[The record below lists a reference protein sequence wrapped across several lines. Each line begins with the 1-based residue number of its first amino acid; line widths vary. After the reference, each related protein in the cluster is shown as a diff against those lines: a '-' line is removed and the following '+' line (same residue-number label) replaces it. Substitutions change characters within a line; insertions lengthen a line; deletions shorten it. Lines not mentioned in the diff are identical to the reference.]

1 MPSMDVIEIPSSPDS
16 EVPPPPTRVQP
27 ARQAKQQSSPVF
39 APMSQPKQVVST
51 SIATS
56 PFVRPQTKRNRPEAP
71 PAVPEEDLI
80 KSWKSVEDQLRC
92 DICKQLLDVP
102 VSLKCFHVFCSFC
115 IRRYLELSGNDYCPS
130 CRIPAT
136 STDIRLEPRLSG
148 IVSVLGKDRGATRK
162 KIRHRIR
169 NQTTT
174 VGVSR
179 NEVFHKQAD
188 MAEVFKQ
195 TAATGSAVG
204 RTLLPLYKS
213 LKDKQLVELVCY
225 TDGLEVPPNTPRDDM
240 IRLHKEFVFTQQ
252 AAFDAVRMGMFH
264 DHPPTREGLIKL
276 WNQEVRLKRK
286 ASAATGS
293 FSRLKSDIE
302 VRRETADN
310 SETVASL
317 TADAGRRMQEQVRER
332 LRLQREK
339 SRNDINSVDPS

>member
-1 MPSMDVIEIPSSPDS
+1 MEVIEIPSSPDS
-16 EVPPPPTRVQP
+16 DGPRPPTRVQP
-27 ARQAKQQSSPVF
+27 ARQAKQLSSPVF
-39 APMSQPKQVVST
+39 APMSQPKQVVSI

-56 PFVRPQTKRNRPEAP
+56 PFVTPQTKRKRPEAP

-80 KSWKSVEDQLRC
+80 KSWKLIEGQLRC

-130 CRIPAT
+130 CRVPAS
-136 STDIRLEPRLSG
+136 STDIRLESRLAG
-148 IVSVLGKDRGATRK
+148 ILSVLGSDRGATRK

-169 NQTTT
+169 NQTTS

-188 MAEVFKQ
+188 MAEMFKQ
-195 TAATGSAVG
+195 TAATGTAIG

-225 TDGLEVPPNTPRDDM
+225 TDGLEVPPNTPRDEM

-252 AAFDAVRMGMFH
+252 AAFDAVRIGMFP
-264 DHPPTREGLIKL
+264 DHPPTRDGLIKL
-276 WNQEVRLKRK
+276 WNQDFRLKRK
-286 ASAATGS
+286 ASAATRT

-310 SETVASL
+310 SETVANL
-317 TADAGRRMQEQVRER
+317 TAEAARRMQEQLRER
-332 LRLQREK
+332 LRLQREHR
-339 SRNDINSVDPS
+339 RNDNNSVDSS